1 MVKLFI
7 LTVLF
12 IFTSCNQSVKIFC
25 MYIQR
30 NSVWTEIRSSQWYE
44 RSRIGNRIRT
54 YLQQKIWF
62 MKSFCSYI
70 YIAHFFSKTGRSQW
84 NKTES
89 EQLCFVQHLRFF
101 ILLCIFEQ
109 IKLLLSTFQKWGLYL
124 EELSHWTIP
133 KNFINRKLSRRP
145 AERPDKIPQ
154 RWKICLLYQGRCS
167 TLIKW
172 IAVRCLLR
180 LTIPNTTLM
189 LGGEMADF
197 DPLFLNTRHTFC
209 SKSFLL
215 QGSEKNMIPS
225 LPSDP
230 NHKILLIANGR
241 FLTNRHTL
249 LTEKQ
254 TCQLQS
260 RRSPCRTTK
269 PILSL
274 STTRSFMLPPLTGN
288 IVLVQKYWMS
298 ILNKKIHLL
307 FVKPTGGEKTLLY
320 QTISAQLKGVFT

>member
-1 MVKLFI
+1 MKNMPFVPGAMFYTYK
-7 LTVLF
+7 VDCGQM
-12 IFTSCNQSVKIFC
+12 FTEVNYTQ
-25 MYIQR
+25 YHPYAR
-30 NSVWTEIRSSQWYE
+30 
-44 RSRIGNRIRT
+44 
-54 YLQQKIWF
+54 
-62 MKSFCSYI
+62 
-70 YIAHFFSKTGRSQW
+70 
-84 NKTES
+84 
-89 EQLCFVQHLRFF
+89 
-101 ILLCIFEQ
+101 
-109 IKLLLSTFQKWGLYL
+109 
-124 EELSHWTIP
+124 
-133 KNFINRKLSRRP
+133 
-145 AERPDKIPQ
+145 
-154 RWKICLLYQGRCS
+154 
-167 TLIKW
+167 
-172 IAVRCLLR
+172 
-180 LTIPNTTLM
+180 
-189 LGGEMADF
+189 GEMADF

-307 FVKPTGGEKTLLY
+307 FVQPTGGEKTLLY